1 MKQIRTKAEYEAL
14 CDEIWHHNRCY
25 FQEAAPEI
33 SDEAFDKLVA
43 LLEQAEQEHPE
54 WISPTSPTQR
64 IGERPLEGFADV
76 VHEEPML
83 SLEKAFVREELEA
96 FYNRV
101 CRLVDRKSV
110 AFYGELKMDGLA
122 ISITYEHGQ
131 LVRAVTRGDGRIGS
145 DITQNVKTIA
155 AIPLRI
161 PSEIKKLEV
170 RGEIFL
176 PKASFEKMNAERE
189 RLGLPLWAN
198 PRNAAAGSI
207 KLLDSRELSKR
218 GGLSCVL
225 YGVARQDPVRVH
237 YQHDLVSFFH
247 SLGLPTY
254 LSIRGVPRSV
264 LGLVRSVDEMMEFQA
279 GVREIRGSLPFAID
293 GVVFKLD
300 ALDEAASIP
309 PTMKHPRTALAWKFS
324 AEQAWTTLKEIVVQ
338 VGRTGVITP
347 VAELEPVELSGSV
360 VSRAT
365 LHNAEEVERKDIR
378 PKDRVLI
385 EKGGDVIPKVVE
397 SDTTTPHRQHPW
409 KMPKTCPVC
418 GTPLVRDEEE
428 VAWRCPNREGCVEQQ
443 IRKLCHFV
451 GKEGLDIEHIG
462 EKSIRHLY
470 AKGYVR
476 ALHDLFALT
485 KEQLLTLEGVKEKSA
500 DNMLQGIA
508 HAKTP
513 SLDAFLLAL
522 GIRSVGA
529 GTAQRLAQHVG
540 TLDGFLH
547 LTDTSIREAEGVGD
561 EVATSVLQALHDP
574 AFVSEVRLLREAGV
588 APTAVHK
595 PKGIEGHPLNGA
607 TVVFTGTLQMP
618 RAEAAKLVEACGGTV
633 TDSVSKKT
641 SFVVVGADPGSK
653 LAKAQSLHVRVLTE
667 EEFAAMNPRT
677 HGASG
682 P

>member
-1 MKQIRTKAEYEAL
+1 MVMRKIATKAEYEAL

-33 SDEAFDKLVA
+33 SDEAFDELVV
-43 LLEQAEQEHPE
+43 LLEKTERDHPE
-54 WISPTSPTQR
+54 WISSTSPTQR
-64 IGERPLEGFADV
+64 IGEKPLEGFVDV

-83 SLEKAFVREELEA
+83 SLEKAFARDELEA

-110 AFYGELKMDGLA
+110 TLYGELKMDGLA

-145 DITQNVKTIA
+145 DITQNVKTIS

-176 PKASFEKMNAERE
+176 PKESFEKMNEERE
-189 RLGLPLWAN
+189 LQGLPLWAN

-225 YGVARQDPVRVH
+225 YGIAHQDPVRVH
-237 YQHDLVSFFH
+237 YQHDLIQFLH

-254 LSIRGVPRSV
+254 HSIRGVPRTV
-264 LGLVRSVDEMMEFQA
+264 LGLVHSVDEMMDFQA
-279 GVREIRGSLPFAID
+279 EVRKIRESLPFGID

-300 ALDEAASIP
+300 SLDEAASIP
-309 PTMKHPRTALAWKFS
+309 PTMKHPRTAIAWKFG
-324 AEQAWTTLKEIVVQ
+324 AEQVWTTLKEIVVQ

-365 LHNAEEVERKDIR
+365 LHNAEEIERKDIR
-378 PKDRVLI
+378 SGDRVLI

-397 SDTTTPHRQHPW
+397 SDTKAPHRQHPW
-409 KMPKTCPVC
+409 KMPTTCPVC
-418 GTPLVRDEEE
+418 GTALVRDEEQ
-428 VAWRCPNREGCVEQQ
+428 VAWRCPNRDGCVEQQ
-443 IRKLCHFV
+443 IRKLSHFV

-462 EKSIRHLY
+462 EKSIRLLY

-476 ALHDLFALT
+476 APHDLFSLT
-485 KEQLLTLEGVKEKSA
+485 KDQLLTLEGIKEKSA
-500 DNMLQGIA
+500 DNILNGIA
-508 HAKTP
+508 RAKTP

-529 GTAQRLAQHVG
+529 STAQRLALYAG
-540 TLDGFLH
+540 TLDGFMH
-547 LTDTSIREAEGVGD
+547 LSDTTIREVEGVGD
-561 EVATSVLQALHDP
+561 EVATSVMQSLHDSD
-574 AFVSEVRLLREAGV
+574 FLSEIRLLREAGV
-588 APTAVHK
+588 CPTPVHK

-607 TVVFTGTLQMP
+607 TVVFTGTLHMP
-618 RAEAAKLVEACGGTV
+618 RSEAAKHVEACGGTV
-633 TDSVSKKT
+633 IDSVSKKT

-667 EEFAAMNPRT
+667 EEFIAMLKE
-677 HGASG
+677 HGGSA
-682 P
+682 